1 MKHSEDIAWQ
11 AVVNC
16 DPAYDGNFLYAV
28 KTVGVYCKPSCKSR
42 TPLRKNV
49 VFWDTARDAEAA
61 GFRACKRCRPDLD
74 EYLPAKELAEKIKAM
89 LDQQDCTP
97 RQLTAGI
104 RPLGVS
110 QNHAALVF
118 KKQYG
123 LSPTAYASQ
132 KRAAKIQALLLQTDM
147 PIIDVAENTGFSS
160 LSAFYSFL
168 KKHVGT
174 TPKAY
179 RNGISRGKNA

>member
-1 MKHSEDIAWQ
+1 MKHSEDTAWQ

-16 DPAYDGNFLYAV
+16 DPSYDGSFWYAV

-49 VFWDTARDAEAA
+49 VFWDSAKDAEAA

-74 EYLPAKELAEKIKAM
+74 EYLPAKELAAKIKEM
-89 LDQQDCTP
+89 LDQQDCKP
-97 RQLTAGI
+97 KQLTVGI
-104 RPLGVS
+104 RQLGVS
-110 QNHAALVF
+110 PNHAAMVF

-123 LSPTAYASQ
+123 LSPTAYVNQ
-132 KRAAKIQALLLQTDM
+132 KRAAKIKALLSQSDM
-147 PIIDVAENTGFSS
+147 PIIDIAESAGFSS
-160 LSAFYSFL
+160 LSAFYSFF
-168 KKHVGT
+168 KKHVST

-179 RNGISRGKNA
+179 RNGLSGAQK